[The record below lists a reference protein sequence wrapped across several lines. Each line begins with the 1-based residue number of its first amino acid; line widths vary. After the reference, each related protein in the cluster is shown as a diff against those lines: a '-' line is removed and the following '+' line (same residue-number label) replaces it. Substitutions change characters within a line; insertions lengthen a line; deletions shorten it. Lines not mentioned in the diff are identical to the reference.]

1 MYAVTGGPPPWI
13 AVSLASAAG
22 LVMLVNRMHRHD
34 LLTTPESLINEES
47 PSRPPEPPLRAE
59 IVTSSHAEK
68 VIKID
73 NLGLRRDQW
82 QQLAEA
88 IGRNDGKLVRDI
100 IPAGTFTSL
109 TRRWQ
114 RIVGEFRR
122 LELIGPDQRLTET
135 GVQWFAQF
143 SPTLPE
149 RLALRYWGRPDDDD
163 DEARRWLEELPRGRS

>member
-1 MYAVTGGPPPWI
+1 MHAVTGGAPAWI

-22 LVMLVNRMHRHD
+22 LVMLIDRKQRHD
-34 LLTTPESLINEES
+34 ELTAPDRIVNEVSLS
-47 PSRPPEPPLRAE
+47 KPPEPPLRAE
-59 IVTSSHAEK
+59 IVTTSHAEK

-88 IGRNDGKLVRDI
+88 IVRNDGKLVRDI

-114 RIVGEFRR
+114 RIVSEFRR
-122 LELIGPDQRLTET
+122 LELIDDNQRLTET
-135 GVQWFAQF
+135 GIHWFNQF
-143 SPTLPE
+143 SPTLQHT
-149 RLALRYWGRPDDDD
+149 LALRARDGRTTTTTA
-163 DEARRWLEELPRGRS
+163 ARRWLAERPR